1 MLNLRLNH
9 GEDRDKYILAIR
21 NGRGPKPWTVLYI
34 EDDDS
39 DFFVGMILSDKDT
52 SEWEQ
57 LAYLR
62 R

>member
-9 GEDRDKYILAIR
+9 GEDRDKYILAIK
-21 NGRGPKPWTVLYI
+21 NGRGPKPWTILYI
-34 EDDDS
+34 EEDDP
-39 DFFVGMILSDKDT
+39 DFFVGMTLSDKET
-52 SEWEQ
+52 STWEQ